1 MAPDLM
7 RKIPSTYQVFLAS
20 RAVMGS
26 LAGTEGRDRDQSVQV
41 STFAS
46 VYLSTGDRLSAAFHN
61 PDAILRE
68 NPIWAGVLLQLPPGR
83 GLWQF

>member
-1 MAPDLM
+1 M
-7 RKIPSTYQVFLAS
+7 
-20 RAVMGS
+20 
-26 LAGTEGRDRDQSVQV
+26 QV

-46 VYLSTGDRLSAAFHN
+46 VYLSTGDRLSAAFRN